1 MKGVRKPAVAGK
13 FYPSDPTE
21 LRRMVGGYL
30 KLIKSP
36 TQAPKAMIVPHAG
49 YPFSGPVA
57 ATAYASIASAGSS
70 INRVVL
76 LGPAHFVSFDGL
88 AYHGA
93 DTFLT
98 PLGPIPIDCATVEAL
113 DGLSQVH
120 HLDAAHDSEHSLEV
134 QLPFLMEVL
143 KDFSL
148 IPLVVGNPDPWEVS
162 EVLQKVWGGP
172 ETLIVVSSDL
182 SHYHDYETAK
192 RLDASTSKLIETLR
206 LEEIR
211 SDDACGSCPIKGL
224 LKEAR
229 VRGMGSLTVD
239 LRNSGDTE
247 GPRDKV
253 VGYGAFLF
261 YE

>member
-1 MKGVRKPAVAGK
+1 MKGIRTPVVAGK

-21 LRRMVGGYL
+21 LRRMIGGYL
-30 KLIKSP
+30 KLVKP
-36 TQAPKAMIVPHAG
+36 LTPVPKAVIVPHAG
-49 YPFSGPVA
+49 YIYSGPVA
-57 ATAYASIASAGSS
+57 ATAYASIAMVGSR
-70 INRVVL
+70 IKRVVL
-76 LGPAHFVSFDGL
+76 LGPAHFVPFDGL

-98 PLGPIPIDCATVEAL
+98 PLGSIPIDRAALEAL
-113 DGLSQVH
+113 DGLPQVH

-134 QLPFLMEVL
+134 QLPFLKEIL

-148 IPLVVGNPDPWEVS
+148 VPLAVGKADPWEVS
-162 EVLQKVWGGP
+162 EILQKVWGGP

-182 SHYHDYETAK
+182 SHYHDYATAK
-192 RLDASTSKLIETLR
+192 RLDSKTSKLIETLQM
-206 LEEIR
+206 EEIQPN
-211 SDDACGSCPIKGL
+211 DACGSYPIKGL
-224 LKEAR
+224 LREAR
-229 VRGMGSLTVD
+229 DRGMTSLTVD

>member
-1 MKGVRKPAVAGK
+1 MKGLRTPVVAGK
-13 FYPSDPTE
+13 FYPSDSTE

-30 KLIKSP
+30 KLVKTP
-36 TQAPKAMIVPHAG
+36 THVPKAVIVPHAG
-49 YPFSGPVA
+49 LIFSGPVA
-57 ATAYASIASAGSS
+57 ATAYASVALAGSN
-70 INRVVL
+70 IKRVVL
-76 LGPAHFVSFDGL
+76 LGPSHFVSFDGL

-98 PLGPIPIDCATVEAL
+98 PLGPIPIDCATIEAL
-113 DGLSQVH
+113 GGFPQVH
-120 HLDAAHDSEHSLEV
+120 RLDAAHDSEHSLEV
-134 QLPFLMEVL
+134 QLPFLQEIL
-143 KDFSL
+143 KDFVL
-148 IPLVVGNPDPWEVS
+148 VPLAVGNADSWKVS

-182 SHYHDYETAK
+182 SHYHDYATAK

-206 LEEIR
+206 VEEIR
-211 SDDACGSCPIKGL
+211 SDDACGSYPIKGL
-224 LKEAR
+224 LQEAR
-229 VRGMGSLTVD
+229 VRGMTSLTVD